1 MNANMRR
8 YLEEDWDDELYA
20 AKQDQS
26 RKPPKNELAQSR
38 RQASKEWGKA
48 IAKFHRSREKA
59 EGQYRKP

>member
-8 YLEEDWDDELYA
+8 YLEEDWDEEPYV
-20 AKQDQS
+20 AKQEQF
-26 RKPPKNELAQSR
+26 RKPQKNELAQSR
-38 RQASKEWGKA
+38 RQTSKEWGKA